1 MIVCNCR
8 VVSDRAVRAAIAD
21 GATDLCTVASACQAA
36 TRCGG
41 CLPEVRRIL
50 GEHGLPTEL
59 HLSASDVRERLR
71 KVLDERDARVAA
83 A

>member
-1 MIVCNCR
+1 MIVCNCK
-8 VVSDRAVRAAIAD
+8 VVSDRAVRGAIAE
-21 GATDLCTVASACQAA
+21 GATDLCGVASACGAA

-50 GEHGLPTEL
+50 DEHGLPTQL
-59 HLSASDVRERLR
+59 HLSAADVRARLR
-71 KVLDERDARVAA
+71 DVLDQRDARVAA

>member
-8 VVSDRAVRAAIAD
+8 VVSDRDVRAAIAS
-21 GATDLCTVASACQAA
+21 GATDLCGVAGACQAA

-50 GEHGLPTEL
+50 GEHGLPTQV
-59 HLSASDVRERLR
+59 HLTARDVRARLR
-71 KVLDERDARVAA
+71 KVLDDRDDRIAA

>member
-21 GATDLCTVASACQAA
+21 GATDLCGVAGACQAA

-50 GEHGLPTEL
+50 EEHGLPTEV
-59 HLSASDVRERLR
+59 HLSAEDVRARLR
-71 KVLDERDARVAA
+71 QVLDDRDARVAA